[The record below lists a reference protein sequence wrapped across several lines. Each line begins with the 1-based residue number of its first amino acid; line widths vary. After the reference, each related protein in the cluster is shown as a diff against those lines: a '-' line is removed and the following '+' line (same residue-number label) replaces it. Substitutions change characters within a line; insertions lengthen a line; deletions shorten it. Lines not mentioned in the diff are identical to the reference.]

1 MTLHRELEVDEGV
14 ISNSNGFEKGT
25 IFDAAGGSDTKRRIK
40 EKTKVFHNE
49 LLQLFQTLHFNKLH
63 VWERKGR
70 DVDGLEIVKVD
81 EGQLWQIHLLTT
93 MRRTNK
99 TLNRFGDS
107 FRIEWFQAAVIE
119 TDIFLRD
126 VFSPARSV
134 YFSWDKK
141 GVTFNRQAP
150 NG

>member
-119 TDIFLRD
+119 NVIVLED
-126 VFSPARSV
+126 VFFPARSV
-134 YFSWDKK
+134 YFS
-141 GVTFNRQAP
+141 
-150 NG
+150 

>member
-1 MTLHRELEVDEGV
+1 MTLHRELEVDEGA

-25 IFDAAGGSDTKRRIK
+25 VFDAAGRSDSKRRFK
-40 EKTKVFHNE
+40 EKTMVFRDE

-134 YFSWDKK
+134 YFS
-141 GVTFNRQAP
+141 
-150 NG
+150 

>member
-1 MTLHRELEVDEGV
+1 M
-14 ISNSNGFEKGT
+14 
-25 IFDAAGGSDTKRRIK
+25 
-40 EKTKVFHNE
+40 
-49 LLQLFQTLHFNKLH
+49 
-63 VWERKGR
+63 
-70 DVDGLEIVKVD
+70 DGLETVILD

-119 TDIFLRD
+119 NGIILRD

-134 YFSWDKK
+134 YFS
-141 GVTFNRQAP
+141 
-150 NG
+150 

>member
-14 ISNSNGFEKGT
+14 ISNSKGFEKGT

-134 YFSWDKK
+134 YFS
-141 GVTFNRQAP
+141 
-150 NG
+150 